1 MDIFVLLIPRLEN
14 TTGAWWDES
23 LLTVEVFTTA
33 PAPLSLLWS
42 HRRWKLVICGLKCFR
57 GEWINERN
65 DIYEMNH
72 ILNCGC
78 EISIKIANLVRAL
91 HRHREVTGS
100 NPVEVLNFSGL
111 AIAKIA
117 FITAEIKALHSSFI
131 GPNQG
136 ERLKKGKVKRWQIA
150 FTSRGSPLHQEE
162 VYLTWGRRSNVML
175 QCNPGGHIPLPFANG
190 DCPDGV

>member
-1 MDIFVLLIPRLEN
+1 
-14 TTGAWWDES
+14 
-23 LLTVEVFTTA
+23 
-33 PAPLSLLWS
+33 
-42 HRRWKLVICGLKCFR
+42 
-57 GEWINERN
+57 
-65 DIYEMNH
+65 MNH

-100 NPVEVLNFSGL
+100 NPVEVLNFSGF

-136 ERLKKGKVKRWQIA
+136 ERLKKGKVKR
-150 FTSRGSPLHQEE
+150 
-162 VYLTWGRRSNVML
+162 
-175 QCNPGGHIPLPFANG
+175 
-190 DCPDGV
+190 